1 MTLLSSEQVYKYH
14 TPIKDCYSGYLI
26 MKQRM
31 QYDTMSSFIYAY
43 ENKMFMLNEQ
53 NNILFFFIKII
64 QGNI

>member
-1 MTLLSSEQVYKYH
+1 
-14 TPIKDCYSGYLI
+14 
-26 MKQRM
+26 M